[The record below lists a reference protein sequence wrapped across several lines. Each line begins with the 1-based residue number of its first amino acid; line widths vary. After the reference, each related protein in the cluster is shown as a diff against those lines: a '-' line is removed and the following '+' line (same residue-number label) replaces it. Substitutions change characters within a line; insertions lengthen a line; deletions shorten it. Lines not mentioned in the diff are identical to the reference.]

1 MLSCIGR
8 ILLPN
13 TKPRP
18 RPISAGHPYD
28 CEGSELSSLE
38 RRCLLQITDGTS
50 AVEEF
55 PLELRENGIPAHE
68 DGFAQELQNLL
79 FFLNKGSTIV
89 VIFSPLNRLID
100 IDCHPFFVFGKCR
113 VGLLEI
119 AEFLR
124 FIRRTR
130 SVGEQR
136 PEFGCFG
143 SILLRGEHL
152 TYRLCVPRD
161 HLPNRMRLATLTSIG
176 MSLPPSSRC
185 RVQRL

>member
-1 MLSCIGR
+1 ML
-8 ILLPN
+8 
-13 TKPRP
+13 PR
-18 RPISAGHPYD
+18 
-28 CEGSELSSLE
+28 
-38 RRCLLQITDGTS
+38 
-50 AVEEF
+50 AVESMS
-55 PLELRENGIPAHE
+55 NVHGGAISN
-68 DGFAQELQNLL
+68 QM
-79 FFLNKGSTIV
+79 
-89 VIFSPLNRLID
+89 
-100 IDCHPFFVFGKCR
+100 
-113 VGLLEI
+113 
-119 AEFLR
+119 
-124 FIRRTR
+124 RTR

>member
-1 MLSCIGR
+1 MIVKEASY
-8 ILLPN
+8 P
-13 TKPRP
+13 
-18 RPISAGHPYD
+18 
-28 CEGSELSSLE
+28 SLE

-50 AVEEF
+50 AVEEL
-55 PLELRENGIPAHE
+55 PLELRGNGIPAHE
-68 DGFAQELQNLL
+68 GGFAQELQNLL

-143 SILLRGEHL
+143 SILLRREHL